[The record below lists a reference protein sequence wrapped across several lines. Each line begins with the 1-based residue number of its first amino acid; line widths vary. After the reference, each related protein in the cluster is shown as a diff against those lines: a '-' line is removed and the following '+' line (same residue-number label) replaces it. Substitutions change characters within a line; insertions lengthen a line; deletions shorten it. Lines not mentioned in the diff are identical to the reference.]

1 MAYQDLVVYQQAVVI
16 NDLNVIFIE
25 RYIPRTSRTNDQMTQ
40 AGRSENKTLWR
51 VVSNAVKK

>member
-40 AGRSENKTLWR
+40 AGRSGKQNIVECSLER
-51 VVSNAVKK
+51 S